1 MRLLVYSHFF
11 SPSVGGV
18 ETVVF
23 NLARGLAE
31 LRLSDGQAEFKVT
44 VVTQIPSEPLNDR
57 EFPFRVVRQP
67 RLTQLWH
74 LIRSSEVI
82 HLAGPAFSP
91 LALGMLARIPIV
103 LEHHGYQSICPNGL
117 LLHHPSNTVCP
128 GHFKLRHYFECLRCN
143 SFQSTWVRSCVSVL
157 LMFPRCFLA
166 RRVAA
171 NVAVSQHV
179 LNRIGGQPNA
189 SIVHHGIDTSLD
201 TKLICVPILAMGD
214 KLCFAYVGRLV
225 REKGISVLLE
235 ATRILRKE
243 NLNFEVRVIGDGPE
257 RPRLERQIMELEISS
272 CVNVLGFLTGS
283 ALERALEDVG
293 VVILPTVMEE
303 TAGLAVM
310 EQMLRGR
317 LVIASDIGGLS
328 EVVAESGLRF
338 PPGDAVALASAMRE
352 VIQQPSIIHSLG
364 QKARSR
370 ALDSFSLERM
380 VESHARIYRRLLN
393 VRN

>member
-31 LRLSDGQAEFKVT
+31 LRLSDGQAEFNVT
-44 VVTQIPSEPLNDR
+44 VVTQIPSKTLNDR

-67 RLTQLWH
+67 RLTQLWS
-74 LIRSSEVI
+74 LVRSSEVI

-128 GHFKLRHYFECLRCN
+128 GHFQLRHYIECMRCN
-143 SFQSTWVRSCVSVL
+143 SFESTWVRSCVSLL
-157 LMFPRCFLA
+157 LMFPRSFLA

-171 NVAVSQHV
+171 NIAVSQHV
-179 LNRIGGQPNA
+179 LNRIGSQPNA
-189 SIVHHGIDTSLD
+189 SVVHHGIEAALD
-201 TKLICVPILAMGD
+201 TKRVCSPTLPIGD
-214 KLCFAYVGRLV
+214 KPCFAFVGRLV

-235 ATRILRKE
+235 ATHILWNEGLK
-243 NLNFEVRVIGDGPE
+243 FEVRVIGDGPE

-272 CVNVLGFLTGS
+272 CVNMLGFLTGS
-283 ALERALEDVG
+283 ALEHAMEDVG
-293 VVILPTVMEE
+293 VLILPTVMEE
-303 TAGLAVM
+303 TAGLAAM

-317 LVIASDIGGLS
+317 LVIVSDIGGLS
-328 EVVAESGLRF
+328 EVVSESGLRF
-338 PPGDAVALASAMRE
+338 PPGDAMALASAMRE
-352 VIQQPSIIHSLG
+352 VIQQPSIIDSLG
-364 QKARSR
+364 RKARNR
-370 ALDSFSLERM
+370 ALDSFSFESM
-380 VESHARIYRRLLN
+380 VESHARIYRKLLTEN
-393 VRN
+393 N